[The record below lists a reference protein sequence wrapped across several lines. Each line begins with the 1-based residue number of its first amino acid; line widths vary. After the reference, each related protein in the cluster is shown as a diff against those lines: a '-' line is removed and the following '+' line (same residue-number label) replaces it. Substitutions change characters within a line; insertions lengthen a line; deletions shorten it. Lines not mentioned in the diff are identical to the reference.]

1 MAHGTTQSA
10 IRHKSAAAAP
20 AGGTESGAAGDATG
34 LTVKSASNPECGAFG
49 RRFANLEK
57 IARVQKVPVKA
68 LFELGKE

>member
-1 MAHGTTQSA
+1 MARLKAQFGTSLQQL
-10 IRHKSAAAAP
+10 RRR
-20 AGGTESGAAGDATG
+20 AGPSQEQLADATG

-49 RRFANLEK
+49 PRFANLEK

>member
-1 MAHGTTQSA
+1 MARLKAQFGTSLQQL
-10 IRHKSAAAAP
+10 RRR
-20 AGGTESGAAGDATG
+20 AGLSQEQLADATG